1 MAKIPISKL
10 PQASSVAANNELP
23 IVQSGVTKKALI
35 EDVGKEVNT
44 TQQYSDLNTTD
55 KTPIGAINE
64 VNSQFSNIS
73 GKDVSFDNEDTDL
86 EATNTEDAIKEVD
99 SKVNEK
105 ADASSLAEVA
115 TSGSYNDLTDK
126 PTIPKQVQSDWNEAD
141 NTKPDYIKNKPN
153 LSTVATSGNYNDLSN
168 KPTIP
173 PAQVN
178 SDWNADSGVSQILN
192 KPNLS
197 TVATTGNYDD
207 LNNKPSV
214 AVIDDTQASA
224 SKVYSSEKVDDLLAD
239 KADKSELT
247 NVYGIA
253 PSGENLADS
262 SKFVTGAVQ
271 SNGTVATH
279 GSYAN
284 YVTSDFIPLEPNKKY
299 TLSTWYSN
307 GIPVTTRMM
316 YLLYN
321 DKDTPVSATYYNE
334 TSSDHATFNS
344 GNYKYVR
351 VSSANSVN
359 LMFSEGDMPSS
370 FVDYSEQYEIK
381 CFLGNNAKRQ
391 VEQIVEGGNTFKL
404 VKSGD
409 DITVT
414 SKVGANTLQRTYKLT
429 RTGSTNNVFNFVNAS
444 LDRKIVK
451 YCSDDITPV
460 RILVNGNSGATIG
473 ANHGWNFAYK
483 CDKGNFGVVDIGSL
497 WTDGTTQ
504 YMLLSVYNGYAYFVP
519 PVTKSGGM
527 IYCTDIAPVSDL
539 THISGATHTASVPK
553 ASLTKDQLYPSINNR
568 VVSLILDGEEI
579 TEDGT
584 YYANK
589 AQVVETYGIMDLYEL
604 YVYAGAN
611 VGSVDFDEVTTLF
624 SMSLVYEITDN
635 AEVVYTNLKANE
647 GCTLGDCGFL
657 QAQEL
662 TANGGTVFRY
672 VNGVASGTFASNS
685 LVDMTNYN
693 TNYDITSSEV
703 KTGQMPNRCVDVCK
717 DNNNKILYGFA
728 LGYIPDIG
736 DGSDTARGSNTRL
749 WDMRNTKK
757 IYPICIVNNTRTLA
771 QGENV
776 DVVGY
781 RAYFGTMANATG
793 KFTVKIGDKIYSVF
807 DTHSTA
813 SGSIEGGKLGNKVEV
828 VNNDG
833 ATVGDFVNANGISYY
848 SSNSY
853 SAFVVKS

>member
-1 MAKIPISKL
+1 MEQIYLNLIPDGTS
-10 PQASSVAANNELP
+10 PVCHASQYDDGREIELLLYD
-23 IVQSGVTKKALI
+23 GVTPYTLSDETIELDVKKLDGNIVTTNLTVVEGAKSVI
-35 EDVGKEVNT
+35 MVTTEQMCAVVGRNECELKVSKDGAT
-44 TQQYSDLNTTD
+44 IYSKNFILSVEKCVTE
-55 KTPIGAINE
+55 GGVESASAIN
-64 VNSQFSNIS
+64 
-73 GKDVSFDNEDTDL
+73 DL
-86 EATNTEDAIKEVD
+86 EAQIESMVENQYDSENVIFDTEPTAGHGTGYTVTSAGIKQAI
-99 SKVNEK
+99 
-105 ADASSLAEVA
+105 
-115 TSGSYNDLTDK
+115 
-126 PTIPKQVQSDWNEAD
+126 D
-141 NTKPDYIKNKPN
+141 N
-153 LSTVATSGNYNDLSN
+153 AGGN
-168 KPTIP
+168 
-173 PAQVN
+173 
-178 SDWNADSGVSQILN
+178 
-192 KPNLS
+192 
-197 TVATTGNYDD
+197 
-207 LNNKPSV
+207 
-214 AVIDDTQASA
+214 VIDDSTTADDKTYSSNKINTVVSALIDDSDASA
-224 SKVYSSEKVDDLLAD
+224 SKVYSSNKVVDLLAD
-239 KADKSELT
+239 KADKSDLA
-247 NVYGIA
+247 NVYEIV
-253 PSGENLADS
+253 PSGENLADN
-262 SKFVTGAVQ
+262 SKFSTGAVQ
-271 SNGTVATH
+271 SNGTVATY
-279 GSYAN
+279 GAYAN

-299 TLSTWYSN
+299 TVSTWYSN
-307 GIPVTTRMM
+307 GTPITTRVM

-321 DKDTPVSATYYNE
+321 DKDTPVSATYYND
-334 TSSDHATFNS
+334 TSSDHATFDS

-359 LMFSEGDMPSS
+359 LMFSKGDMPSL
-370 FVDYSEQYEIK
+370 FVAYSEQYEIK

-391 VEQIVEGGNTFKL
+391 VEQIANGGSTFKL
-404 VKSGD
+404 VKSGE
-409 DITVT
+409 DITVI
-414 SKVGANTLQRTYKLT
+414 SKVGVNTLQRSYKLT
-429 RTGSTNNVFNFVNAS
+429 RIGSTNNVFNFVNAS

-460 RILVNGNSGATIG
+460 RIIVNGNSSATIG

-483 CDKGNFGVVDIGSL
+483 CDKGNLDVVDIGSL

-527 IYCTDIAPVSDL
+527 IYCTDIAPVADL

-553 ASLTKDQLYPSINNR
+553 ASLTKGQLYPSINNR

-611 VGSVDFDEVTTLF
+611 VGNVDFDEVITLF

-657 QAQEL
+657 QAQDL
-662 TANGGTVFRY
+662 MANDGTVFRY

-693 TNYDITSSEV
+693 TNYGITSSEV

-717 DNNNKILYGFA
+717 DNNNKIVYGFA
-728 LGYIPDIG
+728 IGYIPDIG
-736 DGSDTARGSNTRL
+736 EGSDTARGSNTRL

-771 QGENV
+771 QGEQV

-781 RAYFGTMANATG
+781 RAYFGTMENATG
-793 KFTVKIGDKIYSVF
+793 KFAVKIGDKVYSVF

-813 SGSIEGGKLGNKVEV
+813 TGNIKGGKLGNKVES

-848 SSNSY
+848 SNNSY